1 MKIQMVKSV
10 QYYIHRDKEMKSF
23 KELRTQLDEI
33 NFKADVKKLEISRT
47 KMQFGGQKGTEV
59 FYHAE
64 RKGSKK
70 VRVWVKPKSAKE
82 PEELGV
88 FKDMNTAKKSAEQ
101 FVKLMGEDISE
112 GLDVR
117 KKIIEQTRTDDMLK
131 EINWLGEAKEMGKRD
146 IKKIAR
152 YTDMNQHNDSV
163 KHLAG
168 VMGFRKEVNIM
179 DHMIAIHKIEKS
191 MSPNLIAYR
200 TEIMNR
206 LLTIADRFYTNAKD
220 IHSAF

>member
-1 MKIQMVKSV
+1 MKTFI
-10 QYYIHRDKEMKSF
+10 
-23 KELRTQLDEI
+23 ELRTQLDEI
-33 NFKADVKKLEISRT
+33 NFKADAKKLELSRT
-47 KMQFGGQKGTEV
+47 KISKTDV

-64 RKGSKK
+64 KKGSKK

-101 FVKLMGEDISE
+101 FVKLMGEDMSE
-112 GLDVR
+112 GIDFLQ
-117 KKIIEQTRTDDMLK
+117 KIVSWETTDDMLK

-146 IKKIAR
+146 IAKIDR

-163 KHLAG
+163 KHLATVIG
-168 VMGFRKEVNIM
+168 SKNEVKIM
-179 DHMIAIHKIEKS
+179 DNIIQIHKLERS

-206 LLTIADRFYTNAKD
+206 LLKVADRMYSNASD
-220 IHSAF
+220 IHKAF

>member
-1 MKIQMVKSV
+1 MKTFI
-10 QYYIHRDKEMKSF
+10 
-23 KELRTQLDEI
+23 ELRTQLDEI
-33 NFKADVKKLEISRT
+33 NFKADAKKLELSRAKISKT
-47 KMQFGGQKGTEV
+47 DV

-64 RKGSKK
+64 KKGSKK

-101 FVKLMGEDISE
+101 FVKLMGEDMSE
-112 GLDVR
+112 GIDFLQ
-117 KKIIEQTRTDDMLK
+117 KIVSWETTDDMLK

-146 IKKIAR
+146 IAKIDR

-163 KHLAG
+163 KHLATVIG
-168 VMGFRKEVNIM
+168 SKNEVKIM
-179 DHMIAIHKIEKS
+179 DNIIQIHKLERS

-206 LLTIADRFYTNAKD
+206 LLKVADRMYSNASD
-220 IHSAF
+220 IHKAF

>member
-1 MKIQMVKSV
+1 MI
-10 QYYIHRDKEMKSF
+10 SF

-33 NFKADVKKLEISRT
+33 NFKADAKKLEISRT
-47 KMQFGGQKGTEV
+47 KIQLGGQKGTEV
-59 FYHAE
+59 FFHAE

-70 VRVWVKPKSAKE
+70 VRVWVKPMSAKE

-117 KKIIEQTRTDDMLK
+117 KKIIEQSAIDDMLK
-131 EINWLGEAKEMGKRD
+131 EVNFLGE
-146 IKKIAR
+146 KKNLDQGYIDQIAQL
-152 YTDMNQHNDSV
+152 TDRNKHNDSV
-163 KHLAG
+163 KLLASMLG
-168 VMGFRKEVNIM
+168 RKQEVQIM
-179 DHMIAIHKIEKS
+179 DCIAKIHKIERS

-206 LLTIADRFYTNAKD
+206 LLKMADRMFTNAKD

>member
-1 MKIQMVKSV
+1 MKTFV
-10 QYYIHRDKEMKSF
+10 
-23 KELRTQLDEI
+23 ELRTQLDEI
-33 NFKADVKKLEISRT
+33 NFKVDAKKLELSRT
-47 KMQFGGQKGTEV
+47 KIKNTEV

-64 RKGSKK
+64 KKGSKK

-101 FVKLMGEDISE
+101 FVKLMGEDMSE
-112 GLDVR
+112 GIDFLQ
-117 KKIIEQTRTDDMLK
+117 KIVSWETTDDMLK

-146 IKKIAR
+146 IAKIDR

-163 KHLAG
+163 KHLATVIG
-168 VMGFRKEVNIM
+168 SKNEVKIM
-179 DHMIAIHKIEKS
+179 DNIIQIHKLERS

-206 LLTIADRFYTNAKD
+206 LLKVADRMYSNASD
-220 IHSAF
+220 IHKAF

>member
-1 MKIQMVKSV
+1 MKTFI
-10 QYYIHRDKEMKSF
+10 
-23 KELRTQLDEI
+23 ELRTQLDEI
-33 NFKADVKKLEISRT
+33 NFKADAKKLELSRT
-47 KMQFGGQKGTEV
+47 KISKTDV

-64 RKGSKK
+64 KKGSKK
-70 VRVWVKPKSAKE
+70 IRVWVKPKSAKE

-101 FVKLMGEDISE
+101 FVKLMGEDMSE
-112 GLDVR
+112 GIDFLQ
-117 KKIIEQTRTDDMLK
+117 KIVSWETTDDMLK

-146 IKKIAR
+146 IAKIDR

-163 KHLAG
+163 KHLATVIG
-168 VMGFRKEVNIM
+168 SKNEVKIM
-179 DHMIAIHKIEKS
+179 DNIIQIHKLERS

-206 LLTIADRFYTNAKD
+206 LLKVADRMYSNASD
-220 IHSAF
+220 IHKAF

>member
-1 MKIQMVKSV
+1 MQTFV
-10 QYYIHRDKEMKSF
+10 
-23 KELRTQLDEI
+23 ELRTQLDEI
-33 NFKADVKKLEISRT
+33 NFKADAKKLELSRAKISKT
-47 KMQFGGQKGTEV
+47 DV

-64 RKGSKK
+64 KKGSKK

-101 FVKLMGEDISE
+101 FVKLMGEDMSE
-112 GLDVR
+112 GIDFLQ
-117 KKIIEQTRTDDMLK
+117 KIVSWETTDDMLK

-146 IKKIAR
+146 IAKIDR

-163 KHLAG
+163 KHLATVIG
-168 VMGFRKEVNIM
+168 SKNEVKIM
-179 DHMIAIHKIEKS
+179 DNIIQIHKLERS

-206 LLTIADRFYTNAKD
+206 LLKVADRMYSNASD
-220 IHSAF
+220 IHKAF

>member
-1 MKIQMVKSV
+1 MQTFV
-10 QYYIHRDKEMKSF
+10 
-23 KELRTQLDEI
+23 ELRTQLDEI
-33 NFKADVKKLEISRT
+33 NFKADAKKLELSRT
-47 KMQFGGQKGTEV
+47 KISKTDV

-64 RKGSKK
+64 KKGSKK
-70 VRVWVKPKSAKE
+70 IRVWVKPKSARE

-101 FVKLMGEDISE
+101 FVKLMGEDMSE
-112 GLDVR
+112 GMDFLQ
-117 KKIIEQTRTDDMLK
+117 KIVSWETTDDMLK
-131 EINWLGEAKEMGKRD
+131 EINWLGEAKEMKKND

-163 KHLAG
+163 KHLAK
-168 VMGFRKEVNIM
+168 VMGFRKEVGIM
-179 DHMIAIHKIEKS
+179 DHIIGIHKIEKS
-191 MSPNLIAYR
+191 MSPNLISYR

>member
-1 MKIQMVKSV
+1 VKTF
-10 QYYIHRDKEMKSF
+10 I
-23 KELRTQLDEI
+23 ELRTQLDEI
-33 NFKADVKKLEISRT
+33 NFKADAKKLELSRAKISKT
-47 KMQFGGQKGTEV
+47 DV

-64 RKGSKK
+64 KKGSKK

-101 FVKLMGEDISE
+101 FVKLMGEDMSE
-112 GLDVR
+112 GIDFLQ
-117 KKIIEQTRTDDMLK
+117 KIVSWETTDDMLK

-146 IKKIAR
+146 IAKIDR

-163 KHLAG
+163 KHLASVIG
-168 VMGFRKEVNIM
+168 SKNEVKIM
-179 DHMIAIHKIEKS
+179 DNIIQIHKLERS

-206 LLTIADRFYTNAKD
+206 LLKVADRMYSNASD
-220 IHSAF
+220 IHKAF

>member
-1 MKIQMVKSV
+1 MKTFV
-10 QYYIHRDKEMKSF
+10 
-23 KELRTQLDEI
+23 ELRTQLDEI
-33 NFKADVKKLEISRT
+33 NFKVDAKKLELSRT
-47 KMQFGGQKGTEV
+47 KIKNTEV

-64 RKGSKK
+64 KKGSKK

-101 FVKLMGEDISE
+101 FVKLMGEDMSE
-112 GLDVR
+112 GIDFLQ
-117 KKIIEQTRTDDMLK
+117 KIVSWETTDDMLK

-146 IKKIAR
+146 IAKIDR

-163 KHLAG
+163 KHLASL
-168 VMGFRKEVNIM
+168 MGFRKEVNIM
-179 DHMIAIHKIEKS
+179 DNIIAIHKIEKS

>member
-1 MKIQMVKSV
+1 VRTFV
-10 QYYIHRDKEMKSF
+10 
-23 KELRTQLDEI
+23 ELRTQLDEI
-33 NFKADVKKLEISRT
+33 NFKADAKKLELSRAKISKT
-47 KMQFGGQKGTEV
+47 DV

-64 RKGSKK
+64 KKGSKK

-101 FVKLMGEDISE
+101 FVKLMGEDMSE
-112 GLDVR
+112 GIDFLQ
-117 KKIIEQTRTDDMLK
+117 KIVSWETTDDMLK

-146 IKKIAR
+146 IAKIDR

-163 KHLAG
+163 KHLATVIG
-168 VMGFRKEVNIM
+168 SKNEVKIM
-179 DHMIAIHKIEKS
+179 DNIIQIHKLERS

-206 LLTIADRFYTNAKD
+206 LLKVADRMYSNASD
-220 IHSAF
+220 IHKAF